1 MYDIKPNLVIGFHGC
16 ERFIRDQLLN
26 KPNEIIFSRQP
37 YDWLGHGMYFWENN
51 YTRAFQWA
59 EDKMKRGTI
68 QNPAVIGAVLY
79 LGYCCDFLDAK
90 YIQRLKDNYK
100 TMTDAYKAAGK
111 EMPQNKDLPH
121 DKHKDRILRELDC
134 AVIEHMHGRYS
145 AQSQSEI
152 KQNGFT
158 EGKIFDSTRAV
169 FTEGGP
175 VFEGAG
181 LFEKS
186 HIQICIRNPNCIL
199 GFFLPRKEIDFIPEW
214 EKNKPAA

>member
-1 MYDIKPNLVIGFHGC
+1 MYDVKPNLVIGFHGC
-16 ERFIRDQLLN
+16 ERAIRDQLLN
-26 KPNEIIFSRQP
+26 KPNDIIYSRQP

-59 EDKMKRGTI
+59 EDKMRRGAI
-68 QNPAVIGAVLY
+68 QNPAVIGGVLY

-90 YIQRLKDNYK
+90 YIQMLKVHHYE
-100 TMTDAYKAAGK
+100 MAVAYKAASR
-111 EMPQNKDLPH
+111 EMPQNKDLPQ
-121 DKHKDRILRELDC
+121 DKYKDKILRELDC
-134 AVIEHMHGRYS
+134 AVIERMHEKHS
-145 AQSQSEI
+145 EQAQEEI
-152 KQNGFT
+152 QEKGFT
-158 EGKIFDSTRAV
+158 KGKIFDSTRAV

-199 GFFLPRKEIDFIPEW
+199 GFFLPRKEIDFIPGW
-214 EKNKPAA
+214 EKDKSAA